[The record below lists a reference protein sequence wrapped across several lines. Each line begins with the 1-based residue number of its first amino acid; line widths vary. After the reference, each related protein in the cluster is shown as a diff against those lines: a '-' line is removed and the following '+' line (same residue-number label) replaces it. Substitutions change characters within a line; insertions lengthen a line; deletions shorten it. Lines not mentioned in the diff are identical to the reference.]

1 MEQTE
6 KEELNKKIEFLQMHI
21 DERISRFTSKRID
34 NKFKARNFYVST
46 TVLAAIS
53 TIVLGLDVAGGGAN
67 TIIEGYDKLTK
78 NIALII
84 SAIITIVS
92 AYDSFFDHK
101 SLWVNFTTAKSKM
114 RSLKFDLDY
123 YLEGNDNIAKEDI
136 ERFKARYIDIL
147 NDVGKKWSN
156 LRNE

>member
-53 TIVLGLDVAGGGAN
+53 TIVLGLDVAGGSN